1 MNYFE
6 ENIVQNIS
14 NQEWAFIECNIVNNI
29 LSITLNRPAKKNA
42 LHPQMVNE
50 IAFALS
56 HAHHN
61 NEIRVI
67 LFKANGEVFCSGA
80 DLKAFMGI
88 SEEFQSSI
96 PQPSK
101 NILLG
106 EIFNE
111 VYKPII
117 CQLHGNIMA
126 GGLFFL
132 AGSHFTIASENV
144 KLGLPEVKRGLFP
157 FQVLAALLN
166 NISKQN
172 AINWCIKGDEI
183 SAKTAKEWG
192 LISEITEVENLSNV
206 TKKLI
211 EKIVNNSPNAI
222 RMGLKAFEKITKNAG
237 EHQYLMEMLQK
248 TIMSEDAQEGIKAF
262 KEKRKPVWTGK

>member
-1 MNYFE
+1 LNYFE
-6 ENIVQNIS
+6 KNIVQNIH
-14 NQEWAFIECNIVNNI
+14 NQEWAFIECNKNNNKLTI
-29 LSITLNRPAKKNA
+29 ILNRPAKKNA

-61 NEIRVI
+61 NEIRVVV
-67 LFKANGEVFCSGA
+67 LKANGDIFCSGA

-88 SEEFQSSI
+88 SEEFNSSI
-96 PQPSK
+96 PAPSK
-101 NILLG
+101 TILLG
-106 EIFNE
+106 EIFNQ
-111 VYKPII
+111 VHKPII

-132 AGSHFTIASENV
+132 AGSHFIIASENV

-157 FQVLAALLN
+157 FQVLAALLD
-166 NISKQN
+166 NINKQN
-172 AINWCIKGDEI
+172 AINWCIKGDDI
-183 SAKTAKEWG
+183 SAEKAKEWG
-192 LISEITEVENLSNV
+192 LITEITSYEKLNEV
-206 TKKLI
+206 TDKLI
-211 EKIVNNSPNAI
+211 EKITNNSPNAI
-222 RMGLKAFEKITKNAG
+222 KMGLQAFEKITKNDG

>member
-1 MNYFE
+1 MNYFD
-6 ENIVQNIS
+6 ENIVQNID
-14 NQEWAFIECNIVNNI
+14 NQKWAFIENHVKRNT
-29 LSITLNRPAKKNA
+29 LTITLNRPAKKNA

-61 NEIRVI
+61 NEIRVVV
-67 LFKANGEVFCSGA
+67 FKANGDIFCSGA

-88 SEEFQSSI
+88 SEEFKSTI
-96 PQPSK
+96 PKPSK
-101 NILLG
+101 AILLG
-106 EIFNE
+106 EIFNQ
-111 VYKPII
+111 VHKPII

-126 GGLFFL
+126 GGLFFV
-132 AGSHFTIASENV
+132 AGSHFTIASKNV

-166 NISKQN
+166 NINKQN
-172 AINWCIKGDEI
+172 AINWCIKGDDI
-183 SAKTAKEWG
+183 SAETAKEWG
-192 LISEITEVENLSNV
+192 LITEITSNEKLNEVTNE
-206 TKKLI
+206 LI
-211 EKIVNNSPNAI
+211 EKISNNSPNAI
-222 RMGLKAFEKITKNAG
+222 RMGLQAFEKITKNNG

-262 KEKRKPVWTGK
+262 KEKRKPEWTGK

>member
-6 ENIVQNIS
+6 KNIVQNIS
-14 NQEWAFIECNIVNNI
+14 NQEWAFIKCIVINNV
-29 LSITLNRPAKKNA
+29 LTITLNRPAKKNA

-56 HAHHN
+56 HAHQN
-61 NEIRVI
+61 NEIRVVV
-67 LFKANGEVFCSGA
+67 LKANGDIFCSGA
-80 DLKAFMGI
+80 DLKAFMGV
-88 SEEFQSSI
+88 SEEFHSSI

-101 NILLG
+101 AILLG
-106 EIFNE
+106 ELFNQ
-111 VYKPII
+111 VHKPII

-126 GGLFFL
+126 GGLFFI
-132 AGSHFTIASENV
+132 AGSHFTIASQNV

-166 NISKQN
+166 NINKQN
-172 AINWCIKGDEI
+172 AINWCITGDDI
-183 SAKTAKEWG
+183 SSETAKEWG
-192 LISEITEVENLSNV
+192 LITEVTSNENLNKA
-206 TKKLI
+206 TQNLI
-211 EKIVNNSPNAI
+211 DKIVKNSPNAI
-222 RMGLKAFEKITKNAG
+222 RMGLEAFEKITTKNG

-262 KEKRKPVWTGK
+262 KEKRTPVWTGK